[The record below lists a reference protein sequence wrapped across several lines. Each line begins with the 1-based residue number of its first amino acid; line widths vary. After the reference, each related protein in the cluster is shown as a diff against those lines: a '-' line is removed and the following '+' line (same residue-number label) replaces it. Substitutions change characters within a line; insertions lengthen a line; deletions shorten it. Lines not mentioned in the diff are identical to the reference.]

1 MSPQLSLF
9 RGEIVDFVRQI
20 ASLLRHFNERNLPA
34 NLLSASLRE
43 LRRESGAAA
52 LKLDAS
58 VRIVWPFSSSMSQR
72 L

>member
-34 NLLSASLRE
+34 NLLSASLRDCAGSPE
-43 LRRESGAAA
+43 
-52 LKLDAS
+52 
-58 VRIVWPFSSSMSQR
+58 QR
-72 L
+72 P